1 MNMVFV
7 SSTIVIQFLSILL
20 VFNGIPLEFLKNL
33 LAKTSAFLALV
44 AGRAGLFV
52 DVWGMIDLLP
62 KRSAYTQNFQHV
74 MEDEATFGN

>member
-33 LAKTSAFLALV
+33 LAKTSAVEHNSCRFYC
-44 AGRAGLFV
+44 
-52 DVWGMIDLLP
+52 P
-62 KRSAYTQNFQHV
+62 EKTY
-74 MEDEATFGN
+74 